1 MYLLVNT
8 VKITNF
14 MQSISLTEEVA
25 LDASQVVCPSVKI
38 VLSMLADRDYWGDF
52 PCSLH
57 MNNGTT
63 LFDGTL
69 DKESVE
75 YDYAKDTI
83 SFEVVSDIKE
93 IMQKEVSADYGTHYY
108 EYWRDEKTGIV
119 SIYSSRQAALEW
131 LFKWMKFE
139 IPREYDVCFDDWSTA
154 PWMMPFASG
163 KMVTILLSDGTE
175 NIIYRLPALKTIQM
189 LFNVRMLYKPG
200 RLKIVGLK
208 SGGDICPV
216 ENLALIKKDINKK
229 AEIESLEVGAGD
241 ICYIDY
247 SEMHTNLNG
256 ETRADNEY
264 RITADTELNS
274 RFDIDYEKLYYEGIV
289 PNNIGVG
296 DKINGDCITKI
307 VRNMDTIE
315 SGETYVKIEALRLI

>member
-131 LFKWMKFE
+131 LFKMNLKY
-139 IPREYDVCFDDWSTA
+139 R
-154 PWMMPFASG
+154 
-163 KMVTILLSDGTE
+163 E
-175 NIIYRLPALKTIQM
+175 NIFAKNGYNHHKKA
-189 LFNVRMLYKPG
+189 
-200 RLKIVGLK
+200 
-208 SGGDICPV
+208 
-216 ENLALIKKDINKK
+216 IKKFI
-229 AEIESLEVGAGD
+229 S
-241 ICYIDY
+241 
-247 SEMHTNLNG
+247 SEKQ
-256 ETRADNEY
+256 R
-264 RITADTELNS
+264 
-274 RFDIDYEKLYYEGIV
+274 KLKLPE
-289 PNNIGVG
+289 
-296 DKINGDCITKI
+296 
-307 VRNMDTIE
+307 
-315 SGETYVKIEALRLI
+315 